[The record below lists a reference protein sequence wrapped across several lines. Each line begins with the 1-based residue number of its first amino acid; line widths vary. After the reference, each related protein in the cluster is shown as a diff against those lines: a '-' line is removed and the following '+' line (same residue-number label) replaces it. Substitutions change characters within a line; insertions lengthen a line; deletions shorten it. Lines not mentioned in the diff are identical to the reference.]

1 MLPAL
6 LTAFS
11 PRRNLAAL
19 LTRPSGTFT
28 SIDGFRAVAML
39 SVVGF
44 HVVWLRGEYVDLAA
58 WHTIVNDPFLA
69 LGLRGDLGVDVFF
82 VISGFLISHLLI
94 VEYKESGTISLPR
107 FYFRRAIRLL
117 PAYYVILGIVW
128 VLQAQEGFACDTLW
142 ANVLYV
148 NNFISAERQCM
159 PWAWSLAVE
168 EQFYIVFPLMLLL
181 LYCAPRRY
189 QLGMLLLVLAIGAV
203 IRGVVN
209 ITTNQQI
216 PIISEPWVD
225 QAGFIS
231 SINVYVKPYMRY
243 GAILCGVIVAYLC
256 HYHDAVARLERSKK
270 MPTIGL
276 IVAAI
281 GIIIVVAP
289 PVRSPETHWPSFVAW
304 LYLTLDRI
312 VFSAAIGYIVLLS
325 LCSTGPGRPL
335 NAVFSAPFWYPITQL
350 AYSTYLVHL
359 IVITGCYRYVLDPTP
374 LSPLAVLGAFV
385 VCASLSMLTA
395 LVVYL
400 TIERPGMALRS
411 LLSARPATRA
421 TPSVSAGAAGR

>member
-1 MLPAL
+1 MPSAL

-19 LTRPSGTFT
+19 LTRPPGTFP
-28 SIDGFRAVAML
+28 SIDGLRAVAML

-58 WHTIVNDPFLA
+58 WHAIVNDPFLA
-69 LGLRGDLGVDVFF
+69 LGLRGDLGVDTFF

-94 VEYKESGTISLPR
+94 VEYKKSATISLPR
-107 FYFRRAIRLL
+107 FYLRRAIRLL
-117 PAYYVILGIVW
+117 PAYYVVLGIVW
-128 VLQAQEGFACDTLW
+128 MLQAQEGFACDTLW

-168 EQFYIVFPLMLLL
+168 EQFYIVFPLALLL
-181 LYCAPRRY
+181 LYRIPRRY
-189 QLGMLLLVLAIGAV
+189 QLGMLLLMLALGAV
-203 IRGVVN
+203 IRGIVN
-209 ITTNQQI
+209 AVTDQQI

-243 GAILCGVIVAYLC
+243 GAIVCGVIVAYLC
-256 HYHDAVARLERSKK
+256 HYRDAVARLERA
-270 MPTIGL
+270 PRAATIGL
-276 IVAAI
+276 MVAVLGIVAI
-281 GIIIVVAP
+281 VAP
-289 PVRSPETHWPSFVAW
+289 PVRSPETHWPPLVAW

-312 VFSAAIGYIVLLS
+312 VFSASIAYVLLLS
-325 LCSTGPGRPL
+325 LCSVGPGRLL

-374 LSPLAVLGAFV
+374 LAPPAVLGAFV

-411 LLSARPATRA
+411 LLGARAATRA
-421 TPSVSAGAAGR
+421 APRVSAGAAGR